1 MPRAPRTR
9 RPPAAKRPPEDPERA
24 ALDQALR
31 LISIRAR
38 TRHELTEAWTRKEL
52 PPEAQRTAMERL
64 EGWGY
69 LDDERFALD
78 RARALL
84 NAGRLGERAVVEK
97 LRRHGLTS
105 EHARRATSS
114 AAQELGVDPAEA
126 AREVLVRR
134 RLVGPLQPKDRARAF
149 RLLMSRGF
157 SGEAAVRALGMAALD
172 PEGADD

>member
-1 MPRAPRTR
+1 MPRPPRARRTAAP
-9 RPPAAKRPPEDPERA
+9 KRPPEDPERA

-52 PPEAQRTAMERL
+52 PEEAQRTAMARL

-69 LDDERFALD
+69 LDDERFAHD

-84 NAGRLGERAVVEK
+84 NAGRLGQRAVVEK

-105 EHARRATSS
+105 EHARRATASV
-114 AAQELGVDPAEA
+114 AQELGVDPAVA
-126 AREVLVRR
+126 ARDVLVRR